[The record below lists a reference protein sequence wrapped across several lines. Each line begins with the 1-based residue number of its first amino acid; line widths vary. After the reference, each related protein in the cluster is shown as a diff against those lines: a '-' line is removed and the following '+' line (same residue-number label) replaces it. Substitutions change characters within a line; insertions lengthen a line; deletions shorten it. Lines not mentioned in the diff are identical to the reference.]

1 MDSAKL
7 VRRIEEEAQEEA
19 QKKARWTISA
29 AIHVARASYKGMVIG
44 KGGQMLKK
52 IGTAAR
58 LELEVLLENKV
69 QLQLWVRVRED
80 WTEDPGFLR
89 EMGLGE

>member
-1 MDSAKL
+1 M
-7 VRRIEEEAQEEA
+7 
-19 QKKARWTISA
+19 
-29 AIHVARASYKGMVIG
+29 ARASHKGMVIG

-58 LELEVLLENKV
+58 LELEVLLERKV